1 MATKYRVVKVKGSK
15 PEMFIVV
22 GIDFE
27 QHAIDSTSESMTE
40 AAMRR
45 YLKNMG
51 ASEKES
57 NTWIEQAQKYPG

>member
-15 PEMFIVV
+15 PETFIVV

-27 QHAIDSTSESMTE
+27 QHAIASTSESMTE

-45 YLKNMG
+45 YLKNAG
-51 ASEKES
+51 ASEKDS
-57 NTWIEQAQKYPG
+57 NTWIEQARKYPG